1 MKIKLFG
8 TKIQISFLFLAI
20 ASIVIFTDKTTL
32 ALPMLIAVILHE
44 TAHLVIM
51 KAIGIQPKEVL
62 LLPAQITIIRD
73 ISVSNKKEVLISLA
87 GPFCNIV
94 LFVVFYRI
102 KPEFAVINLLFGLFN
117 LLPVNGL
124 DGGEILAHFIAKA
137 FNQNAAELTLKI
149 INMVIGAVGIFIGI
163 TLIFRGKL
171 NFSLI
176 IISIYFLLSAI
187 VKL

>member
-20 ASIVIFTDKTTL
+20 ISIVVFTDKTTF

-44 TAHLVIM
+44 TAHLAVM
-51 KAIGIQPKEVL
+51 KVLGVQPKEIL

-73 ISVSNKKEVLISLA
+73 FSASNKKEALISLA
-87 GPFCNIV
+87 GPFLNIV
-94 LFVVFYRI
+94 LFTAFYKL

-117 LLPVNGL
+117 LLPVKGL
-124 DGGEILAHFIAKA
+124 DGGEILANLIAKV
-137 FNQNAAELTLKI
+137 FNQNTAELTLKI
-149 INMVIGAVGIFIGI
+149 INIVIGAVGIFVGI
-163 TLIFRGKL
+163 TLIFSGKI